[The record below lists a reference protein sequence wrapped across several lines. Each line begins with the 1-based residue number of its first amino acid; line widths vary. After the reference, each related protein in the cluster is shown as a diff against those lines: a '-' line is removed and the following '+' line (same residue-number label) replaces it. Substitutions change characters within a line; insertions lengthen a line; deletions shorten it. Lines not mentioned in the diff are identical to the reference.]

1 MKRYSDNFSPGRW
14 KRICPPAQDS
24 DSDSSS
30 DSDSPIDIYRRLF
43 GYGAPNCTHCGYPNL
58 VCSCSLRQKLTTSS
72 RQSMILLDPVD
83 SIERVEGPAGGNGT
97 SHASSSSSN
106 GNSNSSS
113 SSSSYQ
119 PSLSSGIT
127 TTGHSD
133 TSNERSSASFRAS
146 TSIQQFRVRPAPRST
161 VNYNRHELGLFSDED
176 DTINLFEPPKMQDF
190 SHGNRPRESSE
201 SSIEVIASPATVD
214 ATTSSAATVDVTIS
228 SAANVDATTSYAATV
243 VATTTSSAE
252 RETNKELDEFNAR
265 LLSLIECPV
274 CLEPI
279 SPPVHQCRRG
289 HLVCGKCKSQLNQ
302 CPTCRDRMSEMRN
315 FAVERMAELL
325 KYPCRNAGLG
335 CPVAI
340 LFSGKIAHELACPF
354 RHYNCLFRTCSWTG
368 FQQEM
373 VPHLRSTHS
382 LRFLEGSRQEIDV
395 ELNSPTLFYTD
406 WALSCFG
413 RIFRLNVFQH
423 IPNSMF
429 YVSAYLVGSRGR
441 SDEVA
446 GRSESDFTYTVTVN
460 GSLGRRASY
469 TRQTHAESTR
479 TSQLCHSEDC
489 FSIRGDKLVHFTR
502 DRGSKL
508 RLHVEL
514 QQLETTSHTFQDN

>member
-1 MKRYSDNFSPGRW
+1 MFF
-14 KRICPPAQDS
+14 CTV
-24 DSDSSS
+24 
-30 DSDSPIDIYRRLF
+30 YRRLF

-289 HLVCGKCKSQLNQ
+289 HLVK
-302 CPTCRDRMSEMRN
+302 
-315 FAVERMAELL
+315 
-325 KYPCRNAGLG
+325 
-335 CPVAI
+335 
-340 LFSGKIAHELACPF
+340 
-354 RHYNCLFRTCSWTG
+354 
-368 FQQEM
+368 
-373 VPHLRSTHS
+373 
-382 LRFLEGSRQEIDV
+382 
-395 ELNSPTLFYTD
+395 
-406 WALSCFG
+406 
-413 RIFRLNVFQH
+413 
-423 IPNSMF
+423 
-429 YVSAYLVGSRGR
+429 
-441 SDEVA
+441 
-446 GRSESDFTYTVTVN
+446 
-460 GSLGRRASY
+460 
-469 TRQTHAESTR
+469 
-479 TSQLCHSEDC
+479 
-489 FSIRGDKLVHFTR
+489 KL
-502 DRGSKL
+502 
-508 RLHVEL
+508 
-514 QQLETTSHTFQDN
+514 